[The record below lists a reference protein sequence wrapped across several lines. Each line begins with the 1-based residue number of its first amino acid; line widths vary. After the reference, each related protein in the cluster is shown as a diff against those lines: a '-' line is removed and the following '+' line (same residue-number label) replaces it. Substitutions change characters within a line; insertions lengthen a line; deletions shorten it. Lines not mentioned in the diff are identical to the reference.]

1 MQTLS
6 AKLAPLKAS
15 LTAGLI
21 HSLSA
26 LDNRKT
32 MVVKLV
38 SLLLRL
44 GAGPA
49 ARSTLLAA
57 RSEVT
62 KKRVRMIRFEGAVEQ
77 YINDLAVVVFTG
89 IKHTADWFLAS
100 FREND
105 MASGMFTRYGSA
117 DTWILCT
124 AGIAFIDWAKFQI
137 QDFATMFRKQV
148 YTSDVD
154 KKTIEDA
161 LTITYTQSKKVHFD
175 YQQTVA
181 ILTLYLAAGRIWA
194 RLSLPPPGTP
204 CREAE
209 GGLSPSSDSR
219 TY

>member
-1 MQTLS
+1 MQTLGG
-6 AKLAPLKAS
+6 KLAPLKTS

-32 MVVKLV
+32 IVVKLV

-100 FREND
+100 FKEND
-105 MASGMFTRYGSA
+105 MASGASTTYISA
-117 DTWILCT
+117 DAWILL
-124 AGIAFIDWAKFQI
+124 G
-137 QDFATMFRKQV
+137 
-148 YTSDVD
+148 
-154 KKTIEDA
+154 A
-161 LTITYTQSKKVHFD
+161 L
-175 YQQTVA
+175 
-181 ILTLYLAAGRIWA
+181 L
-194 RLSLPPPGTP
+194 
-204 CREAE
+204 
-209 GGLSPSSDSR
+209 
-219 TY
+219 

>member
-1 MQTLS
+1 MSTLG

-15 LTAGLI
+15 LTAALI

-32 MVVKLV
+32 VVVKLI
-38 SLLLRL
+38 SHLLRL

-100 FREND
+100 FKEND
-105 MASGMFTRYGSA
+105 MASGTFMAHSSA
-117 DTWILCT
+117 GIWILRNT
-124 AGIAFIDWAKFQI
+124 GVAFIDWAKYQI

-154 KKTIEDA
+154 PKTVEDA
-161 LTITYTQSKKVHFD
+161 LAITYTQSKKVRCNH
-175 YQQTVA
+175 YRTVA
-181 ILTLYLAAGRIWA
+181 ILSWHC
-194 RLSLPPPGTP
+194 S
-204 CREAE
+204 CWK
-209 GGLSPSSDSR
+209 SSDSTSVSCSKSFLTR
-219 TY
+219 SRRG

>member
-1 MQTLS
+1 MPTLS
-6 AKLAPLKAS
+6 TKLAPLKAS
-15 LTAGLI
+15 LVAGLI

-26 LDNRKT
+26 LENRKT
-32 MVVKLV
+32 VVVKLV

-100 FREND
+100 FKEND
-105 MASGMFTRYGSA
+105 MASGTFTVHSSLGTCS
-117 DTWILCT
+117 LC
-124 AGIAFIDWAKFQI
+124 GLHIAFIDWTKFQI

-154 KKTIEDA
+154 KKTVEDA
-161 LTITYTQSKKVHFD
+161 LAITYTQSKKVRFG
-175 YQQTVA
+175 YRST
-181 ILTLYLAAGRIWA
+181 AAT
-194 RLSLPPPGTP
+194 LSLDCSCWKSSGSISVSSSRNFLLRPLAPV
-204 CREAE
+204 R
-209 GGLSPSSDSR
+209 SPHALIR
-219 TY
+219 N